1 MQNTFTRH
9 RFCMT
14 NLISIIIASIMLTG
28 CPGTEQT
35 TAAASHK
42 ISPASAS
49 SQVVADSAAG
59 ASAIAEA
66 ASIATTATATA
77 VTTVASSGPFGL
89 AMAIS
94 ETELASKFGF
104 VKSGKARHLFQ
115 GQPPI
120 PVADFSDYYA
130 VTAPISGIC
139 KVGASRTI
147 TAVSGTGEQI
157 KAAADRI
164 AQALEQQYG
173 KPSLKKDKV
182 KTDIYTRRP
191 QFWMVGLKEGSVSY
205 GYLWANGKTER
216 ELPDN
221 ILNIIVFAHA
231 KAINRGEVGVSYE
244 FANYADCQK
253 EWRKEKGQK

>member
-1 MQNTFTRH
+1 MQHKNKLH
-9 RFCMT
+9 HLC
-14 NLISIIIASIMLTG
+14 IIALLM
-28 CPGTEQT
+28 T
-35 TAAASHK
+35 TASLVACKKTANANANTAAS
-42 ISPASAS
+42 SVAEQPASVLAS
-49 SQVVADSAAG
+49 TIETSTA
-59 ASAIAEA
+59 AEA
-66 ASIATTATATA
+66 MPDAAPASTE
-77 VTTVASSGPFGL
+77 SGPFGL

-94 ETELASKFGF
+94 ETELTSKFGF
-104 VKSGKARHLFQ
+104 IKSSKAKHLFE

-120 PVADFSDYYA
+120 PVTDFSDYYA

-164 AQALEQQYG
+164 AQVLEQQYG

-182 KTDIYTRRP
+182 KTDIYNRRP

-221 ILNIIVFAHA
+221 ILNIIVFAQAH
-231 KAINRGEVGVSYE
+231 AINRGEVGVSYE

-253 EWRKEKGQK
+253 EWRLEKGRKL

>member
-14 NLISIIIASIMLTG
+14 NIISIIIASTILTG
-28 CPGTEQT
+28 CPRSEQV
-35 TAAASHK
+35 TASQTLAASTRE
-42 ISPASAS
+42 ISPASANLRS
-49 SQVVADSAAG
+49 PATSLAG
-59 ASAIAEA
+59 VGAKTTTPDSAIA
-66 ASIATTATATA
+66 ATA
-77 VTTVASSGPFGL
+77 VTSSGPFGL

-94 ETELASKFGF
+94 ETELASKLGF
-104 VKSGKARHLFQ
+104 VKSDKARHMFQ

-120 PVADFSDYYA
+120 PIDDFSDYYA

-221 ILNIIVFAHA
+221 ILNIIVFARA

>member
-1 MQNTFTRH
+1 
-9 RFCMT
+9 
-14 NLISIIIASIMLTG
+14 
-28 CPGTEQT
+28 
-35 TAAASHK
+35 
-42 ISPASAS
+42 
-49 SQVVADSAAG
+49 
-59 ASAIAEA
+59 
-66 ASIATTATATA
+66 
-77 VTTVASSGPFGL
+77 
-89 AMAIS
+89 MAIS
-94 ETELASKFGF
+94 ETELASKLGF
-104 VKSGKARHLFQ
+104 VKSTKAKHLFE

-120 PVADFSDYYA
+120 PVDEFSDYYA

-173 KPSLKKDKV
+173 KASLKKDKV

-216 ELPDN
+216 ELPNN

-253 EWRKEKGQK
+253 EWSKEKGRKS

>member
-1 MQNTFTRH
+1 MQHKNKLH
-9 RFCMT
+9 HLC
-14 NLISIIIASIMLTG
+14 IIALLM
-28 CPGTEQT
+28 T
-35 TAAASHK
+35 TASLVACKKTADATANTTASSVAMPSASVLASTTETSTAAEA
-42 ISPASAS
+42 ISDAIPAST
-49 SQVVADSAAG
+49 
-59 ASAIAEA
+59 E
-66 ASIATTATATA
+66 
-77 VTTVASSGPFGL
+77 SGPFGL

-94 ETELASKFGF
+94 ETELASKLGF
-104 VKSGKARHLFQ
+104 VKSSKAKHLFE
-115 GQPPI
+115 GQPPK
-120 PVADFSDYYA
+120 PADDFSDYYA
-130 VTAPISGIC
+130 VTAPISGVC

-182 KTDIYTRRP
+182 KTDIYNRRP

-221 ILNIIVFAHA
+221 ILNIIVFAQAH
-231 KAINRGEVGVSYE
+231 AINRGEVGVSYE

-253 EWRKEKGQK
+253 EWRLEKGRKS

>member
-1 MQNTFTRH
+1 MQHKNKLH
-9 RFCMT
+9 HIC
-14 NLISIIIASIMLTG
+14 IIALLMTTVSLVACKKTADATA
-28 CPGTEQT
+28 GTVAVQSASVLASTIET
-35 TAAASHK
+35 STAAEVMS
-42 ISPASAS
+42 
-49 SQVVADSAAG
+49 DAAPV
-59 ASAIAEA
+59 S
-66 ASIATTATATA
+66 TNT
-77 VTTVASSGPFGL
+77 GPFGL

-94 ETELASKFGF
+94 ETELVSKLGF
-104 VKSGKARHLFQ
+104 VKSSKAKHLFE
-115 GQPPI
+115 GLPPQP
-120 PVADFSDYYA
+120 AEDFSDYYA

-139 KVGASRTI
+139 KLGASRSI

-182 KTDIYTRRP
+182 KTDIYSRRP

-221 ILNIIVFAHA
+221 ILNIIVFAQAH
-231 KAINRGEVGVSYE
+231 AINRGEVGVSYE

-253 EWRKEKGQK
+253 EWRKEKGSKS